1 MTTIDQQPFVNA
13 PMNRTAMKWGA
24 IMGFAGIILTLVFYF
39 ISGKLDTKNPF
50 QMVLGFA
57 IIIGGLIMCV
67 KEQRDELQNGYI
79 SFGRALGV
87 AMLAVLF
94 SSIISG
100 FFTYVFL
107 KFGAPDL
114 MQNMLTEMED
124 TLREQGKNDEEI
136 EMTINMMGKMMQP
149 GFITL
154 SGIFMS
160 ALMSLVPAL
169 IIAAVMKK
177 EQEAGF

>member
-1 MTTIDQQPFVNA
+1 MTIDQQPFVNA

-39 ISGKLDTKNPF
+39 ISGKLDSKNPL
-50 QMVLGFA
+50 QMIFGFA
-57 IIIGGLIMCV
+57 IIVGGLIMCV

-87 AMLAVLF
+87 AMLTVLF

-107 KFGAPDL
+107 KFGATDIL
-114 MQNMLTEMED
+114 QNMVTEIED
-124 TLREQGKNDEEI
+124 KMREQGQSDEQI
-136 EMTINMMGKMMQP
+136 ELSISMMSKMMQP
-149 GFITL
+149 GIVTIM
-154 SGIFMS
+154 GVFMS

>member
-1 MTTIDQQPFVNA
+1 LINNLSYNA

-24 IMGFAGIILTLVFYF
+24 IMGFAGIIVTLVFYF
-39 ISGKLDTKNPF
+39 TTGKMDSKNPF
-50 QMVLGFA
+50 QMILGFA

-87 AMLAVLF
+87 AMLTVLF

-107 KFGAPDL
+107 KFGAPEIL
-114 MQNMLTEMED
+114 QNMVTEIED
-124 TLREQGKNDEEI
+124 KMREQGQSDEQI
-136 EMTINMMGKMMQP
+136 EMSISMMSKMMQP
-149 GFITL
+149 GIVTIM
-154 SGIFMS
+154 GVFMS

>member
-1 MTTIDQQPFVNA
+1 MTIDQQPFVQV

-24 IMGFAGIILTLVFYF
+24 IMGFAGIIVTLVFYF
-39 ISGKLDTKNPF
+39 TTGKMDSKNPF
-50 QMVLGFA
+50 QMILGFA

-87 AMLAVLF
+87 AMLTVLF

-107 KFGAPDL
+107 KFGAPEIL
-114 MQNMLTEMED
+114 QNMVTEIED
-124 TLREQGKNDEEI
+124 KMREQGQSDEQI
-136 EMTINMMGKMMQP
+136 EMSISMMSKMMQP
-149 GFITL
+149 GIITIM
-154 SGIFMS
+154 GVFMS
-160 ALMSLVPAL
+160 SLMSLVPAL

>member
-1 MTTIDQQPFVNA
+1 MTIDQQPFVQV

-24 IMGFAGIILTLVFYF
+24 IMGFAGIIVTLVFYF
-39 ISGKLDTKNPF
+39 TTGKMDSKNPF
-50 QMVLGFA
+50 QMILGFA

-87 AMLAVLF
+87 AMLTVLF

-107 KFGAPDL
+107 KFGATDIL
-114 MQNMLTEMED
+114 QNMVTEIEEKM
-124 TLREQGKNDEEI
+124 REQGQSDEQI
-136 EMTINMMGKMMQP
+136 EMSISMMSKMMQP
-149 GFITL
+149 GIVTIM
-154 SGIFMS
+154 GVFMS

>member
-1 MTTIDQQPFVNA
+1 MTIDQQPFVKV

-24 IMGFAGIILTLVFYF
+24 IMGFASIIITLVFYF
-39 ISGKLDTKNPF
+39 ISGKLDSKNPF
-50 QMVLGFA
+50 QMILGFA
-57 IIIGGLIMCV
+57 IIIGCLIMCV

-87 AMLAVLF
+87 AMLTVLF

-107 KFGAPDL
+107 KFGAPDIL
-114 MQNMLTEMED
+114 QNMVTEIED
-124 TLREQGKNDEEI
+124 KMREQGQSDEQI
-136 EMTINMMGKMMQP
+136 EMSVSMMSKMMQP
-149 GFITL
+149 GIVTIM
-154 SGIFMS
+154 GVFMS

>member
-1 MTTIDQQPFVNA
+1 MTIDQQPLVNA

-24 IMGFAGIILTLVFYF
+24 IMGFAGIIVTLVFYF
-39 ISGKLDTKNPF
+39 TTGKMDSKNPF
-50 QMVLGFA
+50 QMILGFA

-87 AMLAVLF
+87 AMLTVLF

-107 KFGAPDL
+107 KFGATDIL
-114 MQNMLTEMED
+114 QNMVTEIED
-124 TLREQGKNDEEI
+124 KMREQGQSDEQI
-136 EMTINMMGKMMQP
+136 ELSISMMSKMMQP
-149 GFITL
+149 GIITIM
-154 SGIFMS
+154 GVFMS

>member
-1 MTTIDQQPFVNA
+1 MTIDQQPFVNA

-24 IMGFAGIILTLVFYF
+24 IMGFAGIIVTLVFYF
-39 ISGKLDTKNPF
+39 TTGKMDSKNPF
-50 QMVLGFA
+50 QMILGFA

-87 AMLAVLF
+87 AMLTVLF

-107 KFGAPDL
+107 KFGAPEIL
-114 MQNMLTEMED
+114 QNMVTEIED
-124 TLREQGKNDEEI
+124 KMREQGQSDEQI
-136 EMTINMMGKMMQP
+136 EMSISMMSKMMQP
-149 GFITL
+149 GIVTIM
-154 SGIFMS
+154 GVFMS

>member
-1 MTTIDQQPFVNA
+1 MTIDQQPFVQV

-24 IMGFAGIILTLVFYF
+24 IMGFASIIVTLVFYF
-39 ISGKLDTKNPF
+39 TTGKMDSKNPF
-50 QMVLGFA
+50 QMILGFA

-87 AMLAVLF
+87 AMLTVLF

-107 KFGAPDL
+107 KFGATDIL
-114 MQNMLTEMED
+114 QNMVTEIEEKM
-124 TLREQGKNDEEI
+124 REQGQSDEQI
-136 EMTINMMGKMMQP
+136 EMSISMMSKMMQP
-149 GFITL
+149 GIVTIM
-154 SGIFMS
+154 GVFMS

>member
-1 MTTIDQQPFVNA
+1 MTIDQQPFVQV

-24 IMGFAGIILTLVFYF
+24 IMGFASIIVTLVFYF
-39 ISGKLDTKNPF
+39 TTGKMDSKNPF
-50 QMVLGFA
+50 QMILGFA

-79 SFGRALGV
+79 SFGRAVGV
-87 AMLAVLF
+87 AMLTVFF

-107 KFGAPDL
+107 KFGATDIL
-114 MQNMLTEMED
+114 QNMVTEIEEKM
-124 TLREQGKNDEEI
+124 REQGQSDEQI
-136 EMTINMMGKMMQP
+136 EMSISMMSKMMQP
-149 GFITL
+149 GIVTIM
-154 SGIFMS
+154 GVFMS

>member
-1 MTTIDQQPFVNA
+1 MTIDQQPFVQV

-24 IMGFAGIILTLVFYF
+24 IMGFAGIIVTLVFYF
-39 ISGKLDTKNPF
+39 TTGKMDSKNPF
-50 QMVLGFA
+50 QMILGFA

-87 AMLAVLF
+87 AMLTVLF

-107 KFGAPDL
+107 KFGAPEIL
-114 MQNMLTEMED
+114 QNMVTEIED
-124 TLREQGKNDEEI
+124 KMREQGQSDEQI
-136 EMTINMMGKMMQP
+136 EMSISMMSKMMQP
-149 GFITL
+149 GIVTIM
-154 SGIFMS
+154 GVFMS

>member
-1 MTTIDQQPFVNA
+1 MTIDQQPFVQV

-24 IMGFAGIILTLVFYF
+24 IMGFASIIVTLVFYF
-39 ISGKLDTKNPF
+39 TTGKMDSKNPF
-50 QMVLGFA
+50 QMILGFV

-87 AMLAVLF
+87 AMLTVLF

-107 KFGAPDL
+107 KFGATDIL
-114 MQNMLTEMED
+114 QNMVTEIEEKM
-124 TLREQGKNDEEI
+124 REQGQSDEQI
-136 EMTINMMGKMMQP
+136 EMSISMMSKMMQP
-149 GFITL
+149 GIVTIM
-154 SGIFMS
+154 GVFMS

>member
-1 MTTIDQQPFVNA
+1 MTIDQQPFVNA

-24 IMGFAGIILTLVFYF
+24 IMGFASIIVTLVFYF
-39 ISGKLDTKNPF
+39 TTGKMDSKNPF
-50 QMVLGFA
+50 QMILGFA

-87 AMLAVLF
+87 AMLTVLF

-107 KFGAPDL
+107 KFGAPEIL
-114 MQNMLTEMED
+114 QNMVTEIED
-124 TLREQGKNDEEI
+124 KMREQGQSDEQI
-136 EMTINMMGKMMQP
+136 EMSISMMSKMMQP
-149 GFITL
+149 GIVTIM
-154 SGIFMS
+154 GVFMS

>member
-1 MTTIDQQPFVNA
+1 MTIDQQPFVNA

-24 IMGFAGIILTLVFYF
+24 IMGFAGIIVTLVFYF
-39 ISGKLDTKNPF
+39 TTGKMDSKNPF
-50 QMVLGFA
+50 QMILGFA

-87 AMLAVLF
+87 AMLTVLF

-107 KFGAPDL
+107 KFGATDIL
-114 MQNMLTEMED
+114 QNMVTEIED
-124 TLREQGKNDEEI
+124 KMREQGQSDEQI
-136 EMTINMMGKMMQP
+136 EMSISMMSKMMQP
-149 GFITL
+149 GIVTIM
-154 SGIFMS
+154 GVFMS

>member
-1 MTTIDQQPFVNA
+1 MTIDQQPFVQV

-24 IMGFAGIILTLVFYF
+24 IMGFAGIIVTLVFYF
-39 ISGKLDTKNPF
+39 TTGKMDSKNPF
-50 QMVLGFA
+50 QMILGFA

-87 AMLAVLF
+87 AMLTVLF

-107 KFGAPDL
+107 KFGAPEIL
-114 MQNMLTEMED
+114 QNMVTEIED
-124 TLREQGKNDEEI
+124 KMREQGQSDEQI
-136 EMTINMMGKMMQP
+136 EMSISMMSKMMQP
-149 GFITL
+149 GIITIM
-154 SGIFMS
+154 GVFMS